1 MRVSLGH
8 GFVDGPINSPTV
20 YNSAYNIAQF
30 WDGRAKDLKE
40 QAAGPIA
47 NPLEMASTHSIA
59 EDVLNSIPGYKKEF
73 KSIYGNKKITI
84 SMATDAIAEFEK
96 TLNTPNSRFDKWL
109 KGDDKAITK
118 RELRGYQTFKNTGCV
133 ACHSGPAVGGAM
145 FQNSVL

>member
-59 EDVLNSIPGYKKEF
+59 EDVLNSIPGIKKNLNLF
-73 KSIYGNKKITI
+73 MVIKK
-84 SMATDAIAEFEK
+84 
-96 TLNTPNSRFDKWL
+96 
-109 KGDDKAITK
+109 
-118 RELRGYQTFKNTGCV
+118 
-133 ACHSGPAVGGAM
+133 
-145 FQNSVL
+145 